1 MPKEMPEEKPMHKKT
16 RDTGLE
22 IRGAL
27 PGEAFA
33 EPDQG

>member
-1 MPKEMPEEKPMHKKT
+1 MPMDKKT

-22 IRGAL
+22 IRKAL

-33 EPDQG
+33 DLDKG

>member
-1 MPKEMPEEKPMHKKT
+1 MPKEKPEEKPMYKKT

-33 EPDQG
+33 ELEEG